1 MRLFL
6 AIFMGLLVM
15 VSPAAGA
22 VDDIVEVL
30 QTGVRCDAYWSLY
43 LTVTGKTKSGQ
54 IRYIEEKIENEKF
67 DIVTNYDENHD
78 TDRYEMSCFKI
89 TYDVKD
95 EFYAIGEIQDIYYI
109 NSTKPMVQNCMF
121 TVPWSFDINT
131 QKFKFD
137 FKVDELIPMRLVD
150 GKPDPNGKMEILNEL
165 KAKALQGD
173 EGAIATLKDRGAWN

>member
-1 MRLFL
+1 
-6 AIFMGLLVM
+6 
-15 VSPAAGA
+15 
-22 VDDIVEVL
+22 
-30 QTGVRCDAYWSLY
+30 
-43 LTVTGKTKSGQ
+43 
-54 IRYIEEKIENEKF
+54 
-67 DIVTNYDENHD
+67 
-78 TDRYEMSCFKI
+78 
-89 TYDVKD
+89 
-95 EFYAIGEIQDIYYI
+95 
-109 NSTKPMVQNCMF
+109 MVQNCMF